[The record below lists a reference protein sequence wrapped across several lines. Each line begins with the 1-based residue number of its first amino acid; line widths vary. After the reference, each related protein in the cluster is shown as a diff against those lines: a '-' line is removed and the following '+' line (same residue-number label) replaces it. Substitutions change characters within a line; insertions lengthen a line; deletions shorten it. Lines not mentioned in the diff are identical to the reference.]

1 MLQNRS
7 RLSLP
12 SCCFS
17 PFLLDPD
24 SSRWMRPVSSPWGS
38 SVRESLHRLFKTG
51 QRHREHAIGAKQF
64 IGDLDR
70 RRVVPAILCFRIEP
84 DQTRELLLDTLEPDR
99 ASFLV
104 PMLDA
109 AAGVHDQIGSAHVR
123 TPVTNAH

>member
-1 MLQNRS
+1 
-7 RLSLP
+7 
-12 SCCFS
+12 
-17 PFLLDPD
+17 
-24 SSRWMRPVSSPWGS
+24 MRPVSSPWGS

-104 PMLDA
+104 PLLDA
-109 AAGVHDQIGSAHVR
+109 AAVVHDLVR
-123 TPVTNAH
+123 APRRVTAEPDFLDSKSVV